1 MNAFLRCHR
10 RRVAFSLLLAI
21 MGFIIPIHIIS
32 RGSQNSR
39 TFTFT
44 DLLKSPGTIQPD
56 DPDLIQYLQDY
67 VLMDIAQFQKNN
79 ITKAPKQSLDS
90 TRFGQINQS
99 AIIDH
104 FLKGKRSGF
113 FIEAGAWDGEY
124 LSNSLFFERERNWTG
139 LLIEPN
145 SEAFQSLMTN
155 PARNRSVAANACLSI
170 HKYPEQVAFDSADVF
185 GGILDTDHLPDQTM
199 MNLRSGITKGRSL
212 YRVQC
217 YPLYALLLA
226 MGNPTVDYFSLD
238 IEGAEIKV
246 LLTIPFDK
254 VDIRTMSIEV
264 EHSQKSVIRKIMTK
278 RGYRLYK
285 PLKTDYIYVKD
296 DNFHPKST

>member
-1 MNAFLRCHR
+1 MNALLRCHR
-10 RRVAFSLLLAI
+10 RRVAFSILLTAL
-21 MGFIIPIHIIS
+21 GFIIPIHIIS
-32 RGSQNSR
+32 KGFQNSR
-39 TFTFT
+39 TFTFA
-44 DLLKSPGTIQPD
+44 DLLKAPGTLQPH
-56 DPDLIQYLQDY
+56 DPDLIQYLQDN
-67 VLMDIAQFQKNN
+67 VLMDIAQFQKTNL
-79 ITKAPKQSLDS
+79 TKVPKPSLGS
-90 TRFGQINQS
+90 TEFGQINQS

-104 FLKGKRSGF
+104 FLQGKRSGF
-113 FIEAGAWDGEY
+113 FIEAGAWDGQY
-124 LSNSLFFERERNWTG
+124 LSNSLFFEKERGWTG

-145 SEAFQSLMTN
+145 TEAFQSLMMN

-185 GGILDTDHLPDQTM
+185 GGILDTDHLPDQNM

-217 YPLYALLLA
+217 YPLYSLLLA

-254 VDIRTMSIEV
+254 VNIRTLSIEV
-264 EHSQKSVIRKIMTK
+264 EHSKKSVIRKMMTK
-278 RGYRLYK
+278 RGYKLYK
-285 PLKTDYIYVKD
+285 ALKTDYIYVKD
-296 DNFHPKST
+296 DNSHP